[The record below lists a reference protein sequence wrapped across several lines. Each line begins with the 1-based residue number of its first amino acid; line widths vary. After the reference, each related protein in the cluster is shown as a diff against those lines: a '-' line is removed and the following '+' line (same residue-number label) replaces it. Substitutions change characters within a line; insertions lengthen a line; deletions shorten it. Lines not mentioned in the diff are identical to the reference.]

1 MSQTSPTS
9 SSRCTRCAEQL
20 PPGYQPGLCPVCLMD
35 LAMRPTH
42 DVTLPVAP
50 PQKPLSPEELAPHF
64 PQLEILECIG
74 RGGMGVVYKARQKTL
89 NRLVALKLLAPEQKK
104 DAAFAERFA
113 HEARALAALNHP
125 NIVTVYDFGETG
137 GFFYLLMEFVDGV
150 NLRQAMRG
158 SHLTPEQA
166 LTIVPPICEALQYA
180 HEHGIVHRDI
190 KPENLLLDKAGRVKI
205 ADFGIAKMMGSEKA
219 AVNEAQAA
227 STTPRS
233 TVVAG
238 TPEYMA
244 PEQRAASASADHRA
258 DIYSLG
264 VVLYELLTGER
275 PSSQLQMPRQDVGTD
290 TRLDEIVRRA
300 LEQDPAQ
307 RYQTVKEL
315 QQHLATLSAATS
327 EEKIYPRENSQRWFS
342 WLLRA
347 GGVACASYAVFRLLN
362 PARMWRPVTVP
373 FWLELPLLFFAAAWV
388 LIVHARWLARI
399 SYRQLI
405 MPPRVLTEIA
415 GMALRLAGLWGMG
428 LAVSGLRYH
437 SLYGSPGDLSI
448 GIVLLLFSTG
458 LFRFEHALAPIAY
471 AIPVWRPLP
480 YAVSSGRRRI
490 SGHALVSAV
499 PLAYLLLM
507 LFALLERLCRR
518 VAYEAGMEWNAGL
531 LQALAFWGCVAAIT
545 STLGWAAVNLIRGS
559 KGRLFGLGL
568 ATASAL
574 SLPLFIGFIVLTFL
588 IYGAVTNLF
597 ISFIN
602 LPNGGVG
609 EDLSR
614 HPFMLAGAA
623 TFAGVVCMACWLWL
637 WKKLRAL
644 PRVSSATAK
653 PRPRT
658 AFAMAGGL
666 TFAALLVV
674 MYSLNTRRL
683 PPAPKIAEPARPARS
698 PAPDPAQSVGNPS
711 RQTQYPLPPHYLP
724 YEPRFARHVERQL
737 NLRLFIH
744 GYSHTLPQGSLKL
757 PPDGRLMT
765 LTLPNLRDDESRHKL
780 KGSLSLSRSH
790 EDVLVTSE
798 NAMPDLRFTVS
809 QRTPE
814 AQAREVVIPAPQAGT
829 HCLCNLRGGSF
840 IEPSSD
846 LQARL
851 QTHPDALSA
860 EDTLWLRKHRAD
872 LMVQVD
878 ADGSVALRI
887 FGGSAVPV
895 SAGLPADSDWLMLDD
910 RELAKALVKAYASIP
925 AEGGSTLVREQS
937 PAILAFATRGD
948 LGLMEILGPSKP
960 GARDAR
966 IRFVR
971 LSFNPFR

>member
-1 MSQTSPTS
+1 
-9 SSRCTRCAEQL
+9 
-20 PPGYQPGLCPVCLMD
+20 
-35 LAMRPTH
+35 
-42 DVTLPVAP
+42 
-50 PQKPLSPEELAPHF
+50 
-64 PQLEILECIG
+64 
-74 RGGMGVVYKARQKTL
+74 
-89 NRLVALKLLAPEQKK
+89 
-104 DAAFAERFA
+104 
-113 HEARALAALNHP
+113 
-125 NIVTVYDFGETG
+125 
-137 GFFYLLMEFVDGV
+137 
-150 NLRQAMRG
+150 
-158 SHLTPEQA
+158 
-166 LTIVPPICEALQYA
+166 
-180 HEHGIVHRDI
+180 
-190 KPENLLLDKAGRVKI
+190 
-205 ADFGIAKMMGSEKA
+205 
-219 AVNEAQAA
+219 
-227 STTPRS
+227 
-233 TVVAG
+233 
-238 TPEYMA
+238 MA
-244 PEQRAASASADHRA
+244 PEQRAASATADHRA

-275 PSSQLQMPRQDVGTD
+275 PSSQLQMPWQENGTH
-290 TRLDEIVRRA
+290 TQLDEIVRRA

-315 QQHLATLSAATS
+315 QQHLATLSAVTA
-327 EEKIYPRENSQRWFS
+327 EVQIYPRENYQRWFS

-362 PARMWRPVTVP
+362 PARTWKPVAIP
-373 FWLELPLLFFAAAWV
+373 FWLEAPLLFFAAAWV

-405 MPPRVLTEIA
+405 MPPRVLTEIT
-415 GMALRLAGLWGMG
+415 GIALRLAGLWGMG
-428 LAVSGLRYH
+428 LAVSSLRYH
-437 SLYGSPGDLSI
+437 SLYGLPSSSRSLE
-448 GIVLLLFSTG
+448 IVLLLFSTG
-458 LFRFEHALAPIAY
+458 VFRFEHALAPIAY
-471 AIPVWRPLP
+471 AIPVWKPLP

-499 PLAYLLLM
+499 PLSYLLLM
-507 LFALLERLCRR
+507 LSALLQRLYRR
-518 VAYEAGMEWNAGL
+518 VAYESGMEWNAGF
-531 LQALAFWGCVAAIT
+531 LQALAFWGCVAAIS

-574 SLPLFIGFIVLTFL
+574 ALPLYLGFIVLTFL
-588 IYGAVTNLF
+588 IYGTVTNLF

-602 LPNGGVG
+602 LPNGSVG
-609 EDLSR
+609 ENLSR
-614 HPFMLAGAA
+614 HPVMLAGAA
-623 TFAGVVCMACWLWL
+623 TFAGIVCMACWLWL
-637 WKKLRAL
+637 WKKLLAL
-644 PRVSSATAK
+644 PRPSVTA
-653 PRPRT
+653 PDAARPRT
-658 AFAMAGGL
+658 SFAMAGGL
-666 TFAALLVV
+666 AFAALLVV
-674 MYSLNTRRL
+674 MYSLTTRRL
-683 PPAPKIAEPARPARS
+683 PPASKITEPSRPAWA
-698 PAPDPAQSVGNPS
+698 PAPGRAQSVGNPS
-711 RQTQYPLPPHYLP
+711 RQPQPQYPLPLQYEP

-757 PPDGRLMT
+757 PLDGRMMT
-765 LTLPNLRDDESRHKL
+765 LTLPNLRDDEGRHKL

-790 EDVLVTSE
+790 EDVRVTSE

-814 AQAREVVIPAPQAGT
+814 AQIRELVIPSPQAGT
-829 HCLCNLRGGSF
+829 RCLCNLRTGFF
-840 IEPSSD
+840 IEPSSE

-860 EDTLWLRKHRAD
+860 EDTLWLSKHHAD

-910 RELAKALVKAYASIP
+910 RELAKAMVKAYASIP

-937 PAILAFATRGD
+937 PAVLAFATRSD

-966 IRFVR
+966 IRYVR

>member
-1 MSQTSPTS
+1 
-9 SSRCTRCAEQL
+9 
-20 PPGYQPGLCPVCLMD
+20 MD

-42 DVTLPVAP
+42 DVTLPAAP
-50 PQKPLSPEELAPHF
+50 PQQPLTPEELAPHF
-64 PQLEILECIG
+64 PQLEIIECIG

-137 GFFYLLMEFVDGV
+137 GFFFLLMEFVDGV

-180 HEHGIVHRDI
+180 HDHAIVHRDI

-219 AVNEAQAA
+219 SAEQSQDA
-227 STTPRS
+227 STAPRS

-244 PEQRAASASADHRA
+244 PEQRAASATADHRA

-275 PSSQLQMPRQDVGTD
+275 PSSQLQMPRQDAGTD

-327 EEKIYPRENSQRWFS
+327 EEKIYPRENYQRWFS

-362 PARMWRPVTVP
+362 PARMWRPVTIP
-373 FWLELPLLFFAAAWV
+373 FWLEEPLLFFAAAWV
-388 LIVHARWLARI
+388 LFVHARWLARI

-405 MPPRVLTEIA
+405 MPPRVLTEIV
-415 GMALRLAGLWGMG
+415 GITLRLAGLWGMG
-428 LAVSGLRYH
+428 LAVSSLIYH
-437 SLYGSPGDLSI
+437 SLYGSPSSQSL
-448 GIVLLLFSTG
+448 GIVLLLFCAG

-471 AIPVWRPLP
+471 AIPVWKPLL
-480 YAVSSGRRRI
+480 YAVSSGRRHI

-499 PLAYLLLM
+499 PLAYLLIM
-507 LFALLERLCRR
+507 LSALLERLYRR
-518 VAYEAGMEWNAGL
+518 VAYEAGMEWNVGF

-545 STLGWAAVNLIRGS
+545 STLGWTAVNLIRGS

-574 SLPLFIGFIVLTFL
+574 SLPLYLGFIVLTFL

-609 EDLSR
+609 ENLSR
-614 HPFMLAGAA
+614 HPVMLAGAA
-623 TFAGVVCMACWLWL
+623 TFAGVVCMTCWLWL
-637 WKKLRAL
+637 WKKLRTL
-644 PRVSSATAK
+644 SRVSAAAAK

-666 TFAALLVV
+666 AFAALLVV
-674 MYSLNTRRL
+674 MYSLTTRRL
-683 PPAPKIAEPARPARS
+683 PPAPKITEPARPARA

-711 RQTQYPLPPHYLP
+711 RQPQPQYPLQYEP

-744 GYSHTLPQGSLKL
+744 GYSHTLRQGSLKL
-757 PPDGRLMT
+757 PPHSRMISLK
-765 LTLPNLRDDESRHKL
+765 LPGLRDDESRH
-780 KGSLSLSRSH
+780 SLDGLLRLTRNEEEVSVRS
-790 EDVLVTSE
+790 EKT
-798 NAMPDLRFTVS
+798 MPDLRFTVS
-809 QRTPE
+809 QRTTE
-814 AQAREVVIPAPQAGT
+814 ALPLELVLPAPQAGT
-829 HCLCNLRGGSF
+829 RCLGSLNMSYL
-840 IEPSSD
+840 IEPPAA
-846 LQARL
+846 LHARL
-851 QTHPDALSA
+851 QTSPEALTL
-860 EDTLWLRKHRAD
+860 EDIAWLHALRAD
-872 LMVQVD
+872 FMVEVD
-878 ADGSVALRI
+878 ADGGVALR
-887 FGGSAVPV
+887 FFEGSAVPV
-895 SAGLPADSDWLMLDD
+895 PHGLPAGADWLELDD
-910 RELAKALVKAYASIP
+910 RQLAKALVKAYASIP

-937 PAILAFATRGD
+937 PTILAFATRKN
-948 LGLMEILGPSKP
+948 LGLIENLGPSKP

-966 IRFVR
+966 IRLTR
-971 LSFNPFR
+971 LSYNPFR